1 MISIK
6 YPFPLLVECI
16 LVKKQEVSKKETTF
30 HLPKDLVIA
39 LKTRAVQESRP
50 YSAVVQEAIEKYLK
64 EEIVKPVGLHR

>member
-6 YPFPLLVECI
+6 YPIPLLVECI
-16 LVKKQEVSKKETTF
+16 LVMKQEVSKKETTF

-64 EEIVKPVGLHR
+64 EIAKPVGHV

>member
-1 MISIK
+1 M
-6 YPFPLLVECI
+6 
-16 LVKKQEVSKKETTF
+16 KKQEESKKETTF

-64 EEIVKPVGLHR
+64 EEIVKPVGHA

>member
-6 YPFPLLVECI
+6 YPIPLLVECI
-16 LVKKQEVSKKETTF
+16 MVKQEVSKKETTF

-39 LKTRAVQESRP
+39 LKTRAVQDSRP

-64 EEIVKPVGLHR
+64 E

>member
-1 MISIK
+1 
-6 YPFPLLVECI
+6 

-50 YSAVVQEAIEKYLK
+50 YSARGPRGNRKISKRNCEACLIHDIFS
-64 EEIVKPVGLHR
+64 EIL

>member
-6 YPFPLLVECI
+6 YPIPLLVKCI
-16 LVKKQEVSKKETTF
+16 IGQVLKKETTF

-39 LKTRAVQESRP
+39 LKTRAVQESRS

-64 EEIVKPVGLHR
+64 EEIVKPVGHI

>member
-6 YPFPLLVECI
+6 YPIPLLVRI
-16 LVKKQEVSKKETTF
+16 IGQEASKKETTF

-50 YSAVVQEAIEKYLK
+50 YSAVVQ
-64 EEIVKPVGLHR
+64 RQ

>member
-6 YPFPLLVECI
+6 YPIPLLVECI
-16 LVKKQEVSKKETTF
+16 LVMKQEVSKKETTF

-64 EEIVKPVGLHR
+64 EIVKPVGHV